1 MKKFTVTDVNSDR
14 YENIFAF
21 SIENM
26 DTIDECISI
35 FIKKIRL
42 TDLTITVNY
51 RTCRIYPNQGKL
63 YKSRNKLVKITS
75 HKRYVKF
82 YSFISELGS
91 LHLTET
97 QVHQIQQIVRQYQ
110 INL

>member
-1 MKKFTVTDVNSDR
+1 MKKFTITDLNGDK
-14 YENIFAF
+14 YENVFAF

-26 DTIDECISI
+26 NTIDECISI

-42 TDLTITVNY
+42 TDMDITVNY
-51 RTCRIYPNQGKL
+51 RFCKVYPNQGKF

-82 YSFISELGS
+82 YSFISELGTVD
-91 LHLTET
+91 LTET
-97 QVHQIQQIVRQYQ
+97 QVHQVQQLVRLHQ